1 MQFVTGLGDAAFMP
15 VLDPLPPNLIGTAHP
30 VPILQSPS
38 CLVPGFTLASDGVT
52 CQQTDSQGN
61 VTTYP
66 AGAGF
71 PEVFIVN
78 GVAAG
83 SGSGSGTI
91 TNPVTPGM
99 YNIGPAKVV
108 TPITSYPM
116 QPPVLPD
123 GNNTGPAVVA
133 LAPDGTPIVGPSAT
147 AQSVVSSSSNSG
159 SGSGSDML
167 STLSADV
174 STLPS
179 WVWLAIAGGVLLFMR
194 GKK

>member
-1 MQFVTGLGDAAFMP
+1 
-15 VLDPLPPNLIGTAHP
+15 
-30 VPILQSPS
+30 
-38 CLVPGFTLASDGVT
+38 
-52 CQQTDSQGN
+52 
-61 VTTYP
+61 
-66 AGAGF
+66 
-71 PEVFIVN
+71 
-78 GVAAG
+78 
-83 SGSGSGTI
+83 
-91 TNPVTPGM
+91 
-99 YNIGPAKVV
+99 
-108 TPITSYPM
+108 M

-159 SGSGSDML
+159 SGSDIL